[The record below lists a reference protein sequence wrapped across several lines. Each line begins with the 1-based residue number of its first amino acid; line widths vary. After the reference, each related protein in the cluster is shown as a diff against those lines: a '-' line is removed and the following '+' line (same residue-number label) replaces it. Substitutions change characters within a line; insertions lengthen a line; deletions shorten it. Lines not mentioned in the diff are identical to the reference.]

1 MHDHWT
7 MAFEVCHLINQE
19 KPNIL
24 FNERFSNKELCP
36 QSCINE
42 NVLEDKSVRKN
53 RLGNSKNP
61 FVIEGS
67 VSAYYLGYYEP
78 KAITGKW

>member
-1 MHDHWT
+1 MP
-7 MAFEVCHLINQE
+7 FNKPRK

-53 RLGNSKNP
+53 RLGHSKNP
-61 FVIEGS
+61 FVIEGRL
-67 VSAYYLGYYEP
+67 VLIIWDTMNQ
-78 KAITGKW
+78 KAITGTMVTIIW